1 MIKISLSLRR
11 FLVGFF
17 FLLGGTACFNQL
29 VANEYNII
37 PYPQKLTPKTGI
49 FTFDNKTVIIC
60 PDKPE
65 VLKLAQQFATQF
77 ALVTGI
83 NLNVQHSQKSGGTK
97 AVIFQLVNSLD
108 GNPEA
113 YDLQI
118 SPKNIKLSAQAGNGF
133 FYGLQSLYQLLPT
146 DIYSPQKSG
155 LKNWTVPCALIND
168 APRFAYRGLHLDVG
182 RHFFPVSFIKKY
194 IDAMAIHK
202 FNTFHWH
209 LTDDQGW
216 RIEIKKYPRLTE
228 VGSKRNETLKGYYFD
243 NYPQQFD
250 GKPYGGFYTQDEAR
264 EIVAYAKARFI
275 TVIPEI
281 ELPGHAQ
288 AAVAAYPYLSCTQ
301 DSTAKVATKWGV
313 FPEVYCPREKTFEF
327 LEDVLTEVM
336 AIFPSKYIHI
346 GGDECPKDN
355 WKKCPDCQALIKRL
369 NLKNEDG
376 LQSYFVERI
385 EKFINSKG
393 RQIIGWDEIL
403 DGGLAP
409 NATVMSW
416 RGMQGGVAAAKSG
429 HDVIMTPLSHC
440 YFDHYQTDP
449 LNEPITIGGFL
460 PLKTVYEYEPI
471 PAELTGDEAKHVLG
485 AQANMWSEYLP
496 TAESVEYMAYPRVS
510 AMSEV
515 VWGSKENRNWNNF
528 RSRMSTD
535 FERYNKLNIKP
546 CRAFFDVQFQS
557 TITTNKKLQVKLE
570 CDHPNVRIH
579 YNTTGEMPTIN
590 DTLYD
595 KPFILNTSTRITAAA
610 FIKEK
615 MIGKAT
621 SSSFVVSK
629 LTGLTYTRNVVS
641 TSYDGGSVNALT
653 DGKEGNAK
661 VTTQW
666 LGLGKGVDCEI
677 IFECGDALNPITIEK
692 LSVGMLQATALGVSI
707 SPEIQLYGS
716 LDDKQYK
723 FIADSK
729 IPQSKVSFWEVIR
742 PQLVFAPVQIRFL
755 KVVLKK
761 AADSPLDYPKVGEG
775 SHLFVDEIG
784 AW

>member
-1 MIKISLSLRR
+1 MIKISLSLRQ
-11 FLVGFF
+11 FFIGFF
-17 FLLGGTACFNQL
+17 FLLVGSTCFNQL

-37 PYPQKLTPKTGI
+37 PYPKTLIPKTGI

-60 PDKPE
+60 PNKPE

-83 NLNVQHSQKSGGTK
+83 KLNVQHSQRSGATN
-97 AVIFQLVNSLD
+97 AVIFELVNSLD

-118 SPKNIKLSAQAGNGF
+118 SPKYIKLSAQAGNGF

-146 DIYSPQKSG
+146 DIYCQQRSALKS
-155 LKNWTVPCALIND
+155 WTVPCVQIND
-168 APRFAYRGLHLDVG
+168 TPRFVYRGLHLDVS
-182 RHFFPVSFIKKY
+182 RHFFPVPFIKKY

-202 FNTFHWH
+202 LNTFHWH

-228 VGSKRNETLKGYYFD
+228 IGSKRDETLKGYYFD

-250 GKPYGGFYTQDEAR
+250 GKPYGGFYTQDEVR
-264 EIVAYAKARFI
+264 EIVAYAKSRFI

-288 AAVAAYPYLSCTQ
+288 AAVAAYPHLSCTQ
-301 DSTAKVATKWGV
+301 DSAVKVATKWGV
-313 FPEVYCPREKTFEF
+313 FTEVYCSREKTFEF
-327 LEDVLTEVM
+327 MEDVLTEVM

-385 EKFINSKG
+385 EKFCNSRG

-416 RGMQGGVAAAKSG
+416 RGTQGGIAAAKSG
-429 HDVIMTPLSHC
+429 HDVIMTPLKYC
-440 YFDHYQTDP
+440 YLDHYQTDA
-449 LNEPITIGGFL
+449 LNEPTTIGGFL
-460 PLKTVYEYEPI
+460 PLKTVYEYEPV
-471 PAELTGDEAKHVLG
+471 PAELTAIEEKHVLG
-485 AQANMWSEYLP
+485 AQANIWSEYMP
-496 TAESVEYMAYPRVS
+496 TSESVEYMAYPRVS

-515 VWGSKENRNWNNF
+515 VWGSKENRDWDNF

-535 FERYNKLNIKP
+535 FERYNRLNIKP

-557 TITTNKKLQVKLE
+557 TITSNKKLQITLE
-570 CDHPNVRIH
+570 CDHPDVQIH
-579 YNTTGEMPTIN
+579 YNTTGKTPAIT
-590 DTLYD
+590 DLLYD
-595 KPFILNTSTRITAAA
+595 KPFILDASAKITAAA
-610 FIKEK
+610 FVNGK
-615 MIGKAT
+615 MFGKTT

-629 LTGLTYTRNVVS
+629 LTGLAYTKNVAS
-641 TSYDGGSVNALT
+641 TSYDGGNVNSLT

-716 LDDKQYK
+716 LDGKQYK

-761 AADSPLDYPKVGEG
+761 GADSPLDIQKGGTGGY
-775 SHLFVDEIG
+775 LFIDEIG